1 MEEPDGKRRRTSTGQ
16 GTTYRD
22 KVLKVVKARL
32 DEATAKPNGPA
43 LRLPENL
50 EMNGEASSIISQ
62 AIWRLGHL
70 QGMLLFG
77 DLRNQ
82 QLLPER
88 HETFSWATE
97 ERFMKVH
104 NVIMTFLFE
113 NCHTIQ
119 RDETTM
125 IAAPSHLLRV
135 ERMND
140 LVHSGLQVAR
150 ARGQLDHLLEQLDAV
165 TARGGPLLRPPP
177 QPIGDEAPA
186 TSSGS
191 GLSHSEET
199 ERQNSA
205 AIDEEQAFQ
214 EHLES
219 LADPLP
225 SGLWEDEYP
234 NMAEQTSD
242 TE

>member
-1 MEEPDGKRRRTSTGQ
+1 MEDPGGKRRRTSTGQ
-16 GTTYRD
+16 GMTHRD
-22 KVLKVVKARL
+22 KVLQVVRARL
-32 DEATAKPNGPA
+32 AEAPPQPGGPA
-43 LRLPENL
+43 LRLPKNMESD
-50 EMNGEASSIISQ
+50 GEASSIISQ

-77 DLRNQ
+77 DLRIQ

-88 HETFSWATE
+88 EAGFSWATE

-104 NVIMTFLFE
+104 NTIMTYLFE

-125 IAAPSHLLRV
+125 IAAPAHLLRV

-140 LVHSGLQVAR
+140 LVHTGLQVAR
-150 ARGQLDHLLEQLDAV
+150 ARGQLDQLLEQLDAI
-165 TARGGPLLRPPP
+165 TARGGPLLRTP
-177 QPIGDEAPA
+177 QLPTGGGSQA
-186 TSSGS
+186 SSSCS
-191 GLSHSEET
+191 GTAHSEEI

-205 AIDEEQAFQ
+205 AIDAEHAFQ

-225 SGLWEDEYP
+225 SGLWADEYP
-234 NMAEQTSD
+234 NTAEHTSD
-242 TE
+242 TA